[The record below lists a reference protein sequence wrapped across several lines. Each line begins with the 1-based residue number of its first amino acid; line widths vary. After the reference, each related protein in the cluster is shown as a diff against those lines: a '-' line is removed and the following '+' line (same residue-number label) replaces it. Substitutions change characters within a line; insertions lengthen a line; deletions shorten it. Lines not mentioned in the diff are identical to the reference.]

1 MEEEIEQNVSANF
14 EIDMH
19 CACKGCNSRVHKCIQ
34 DLQDNKGLKS
44 SGIEQKGTKLMVKLV
59 GKLNPVKLQNNL
71 KGKLKKWVE
80 LVAPESNEE
89 DGAAAEE
96 KEESG
101 RVEDNEAEQSTEQ
114 FRYIHSLPVSTCAFV
129 HEEYYNDPSMLVPV
143 REENSLFVLFYC
155 LGILLVLCI
164 VLNWSVY

>member
-44 SGIEQKGTKLMVKLV
+44 SGISIEQKGTKFMVKLV
-59 GKLNPVKLQNNL
+59 GKLNPVKLQKKL
-71 KGKLKKWVE
+71 KGKLKKRVE
-80 LVAPESNEE
+80 LVAPEPNEE

-114 FRYIHSLPVSTCAFV
+114 FRHIHSLPVSTYAFV
-129 HEEYYNDPSMLVPV
+129 HEDYHYDPSHLVPV
-143 REENSLFVLFYC
+143 RVENSLFVLFYC
-155 LGILLVLCI
+155 LGVLLVLCI
-164 VLNWSVY
+164 VLN